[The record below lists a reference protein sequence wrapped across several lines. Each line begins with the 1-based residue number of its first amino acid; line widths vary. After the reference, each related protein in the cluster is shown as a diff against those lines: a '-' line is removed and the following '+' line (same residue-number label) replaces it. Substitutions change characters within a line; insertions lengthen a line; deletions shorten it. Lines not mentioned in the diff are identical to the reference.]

1 MIGKKVSKSLSF
13 SDRLAKVKSMF
24 VQAHDEAKGLSDAMK
39 LDIETKEKAI
49 WAIQD
54 QIADVKAV
62 KADTDA
68 YVEKLEQFI

>member
-1 MIGKKVSKSLSF
+1 MIGKKANFTS
-13 SDRLAKVKSMF
+13 RLASVKSMF
-24 VQAHDEAKGLSDAMK
+24 IKAHKEAKDLSDAMK
-39 LDIETKEKAI
+39 LDIETKEKTI

-68 YVEKLEQFI
+68 YVEKLSQFI

>member
-1 MIGKKVSKSLSF
+1 MFGKKVEGLLSF
-13 SDRLAKVKSMF
+13 SDRLTKVKSMF
-24 VQAHDEAKGLSDAMK
+24 TRAHEEAKGLSDAMA
-39 LDIETKEKAI
+39 LDIETKEKTI
-49 WAIQD
+49 WDIQN